1 MKTILL
7 YVFSIFLISCSQ
19 ADSYG
24 QSNTTDWP
32 KITDLQVEFSGAVV
46 LINWVADAEPMDVY
60 YEVERSNDGVHF
72 KTVALMLSGLVNKQN
87 YTYQFKEK
95 KKETLKVVYR
105 IKQLKQDGSFR
116 IVGER
121 SL

>member
-19 ADSYG
+19 TDSYG
-24 QSNTTDWP
+24 QPNSTDWP
-32 KITDLQVEFSGAVV
+32 KISDLQVEFSGAVV
-46 LINWVADAEPMDVY
+46 LINWVADVEPKDVY

-87 YTYQFKEK
+87 YTYRFKEK